1 MLRNEENPTT
11 YCKLQFKKDYSFIQ
25 LLRIIFKYL
34 AWSGYKY
41 IKRFCMLMKFFVH
54 DSMRLAL
61 VFSVHH
67 RSVQ

>member
-41 IKRFCMLMKFFVH
+41 TKGFCMLMKFFVH

-61 VFSVHH
+61 VFSVHL